1 MVRIVASPRMAS
13 LTSLHLGG
21 RALALATFESAADLE
36 TLPEAA
42 DRIGGRV
49 AMLGGG
55 TNILAADGELPVVL
69 VRCGMDEA
77 PAVIGED
84 GGLRLVRVGA
94 GVKLPRL
101 LVWCMK
107 HGLSGLEGMAGVP
120 GGVGGAVA
128 VSVNTVKTS
137 ALIHEGTTLAIGGE
151 LNVEA
156 ESFAHFGTKADA
168 SGNLRAG
175 NTGVGAGIAVGVSGA
190 DTNAGIADGTT
201 LKNAAD
207 SAAKTIDLDGL
218 RVIAQQD
225 VTDAVLAKAGSAGG
239 YSITPVVALDVAGSG
254 ANAYLGRTRGA
265 TIDMA
270 RQDQELHTVVVFAK
284 NMAARDAA
292 ANASAAGSKVAAGGA
307 FAISVINDGARAH
320 MLADAKANGVY
331 VGAQAGSTLKLV
343 ATASAAGGG
352 SGSTGANG

>member
-120 GGVGGAVA
+120 GDVGGAVA
-128 VSVNTVKTS
+128 
-137 ALIHEGTTLAIGGE
+137 G
-151 LNVEA
+151 
-156 ESFAHFGTKADA
+156 
-168 SGNLRAG
+168 
-175 NTGVGAGIAVGVSGA
+175 
-190 DTNAGIADGTT
+190 NAGAHGMDMGTV
-201 LKNAAD
+201 
-207 SAAKTIDLDGL
+207 L
-218 RVIAQQD
+218 RSVD
-225 VTDAVLAKAGSAGG
+225 VFSPDRGFRT
-239 YSITPVVALDVAGSG
+239 
-254 ANAYLGRTRGA
+254 LGREDVRCEYRFFGLK
-265 TIDMA
+265 D
-270 RQDQELHTVVVFAK
+270 
-284 NMAARDAA
+284 
-292 ANASAAGSKVAAGGA
+292 GGKPW
-307 FAISVINDGARAH
+307 FAISGIVLALRRRNRKRYARPCATISNASCGCSRSVRGAR
-320 MLADAKANGVY
+320 
-331 VGAQAGSTLKLV
+331 GASLK
-343 ATASAAGGG
+343 TPRKGRRRASCLTRPDSGA
-352 SGSTGANG
+352 SGSEACAFPRSMRIFWSTKVRAARTPRLSSSVRRRAPYGNGLGSNCRRK